1 MKMKFQA
8 KDKRLVAVAFNIDGE
23 IDKQT
28 LSELRK
34 FGLKY
39 SDSTQTVIF
48 DDPSTGGQAAF
59 VFEINDVEHAG
70 IVKRIGYRLRK
81 LKAAASAYIR
91 HGVFVRVVIKGERS
105 VFPVHGA

>member
-8 KDKRLVAVAFNIDGE
+8 KDKRLVAVAFNIE